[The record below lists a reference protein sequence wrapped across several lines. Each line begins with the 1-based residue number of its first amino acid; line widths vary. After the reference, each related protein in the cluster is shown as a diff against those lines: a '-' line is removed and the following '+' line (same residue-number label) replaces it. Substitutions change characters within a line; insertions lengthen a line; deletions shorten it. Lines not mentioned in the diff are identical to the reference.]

1 MLVTASPT
9 IHPRH
14 PTLMEPAVPTTRLRS
29 ALPRLRTALRA
40 TAVAATLAGLAL
52 TAGPATA
59 SAAHAGAAGHAVLV
73 PTAAAR
79 TAALAKAQTDSSDSS
94 ADYVENG
101 YQNPVTAFEPV
112 PRPDTRSC
120 TVTAMQYDFANS
132 YSTGDY
138 TGTLTPPSACAGKWN
153 KVVLDW
159 YGSVSGVQYD
169 RLAGVWIGGAE
180 VFRTSTPEPDAKGI
194 SWHVDEDLSQYIP
207 LLTKAQPIDVSLGN
221 VVNSQYT
228 GIYAITLKVTYYM
241 ADAQYPA
248 AHVANE
254 VLPLSNTDSN
264 GASDWWDLTKGQT
277 ASLTETFPTNLT
289 NASIEVYA
297 RGNGCEEFWYSNVP
311 DSDTTDTA
319 DGYCAG
325 GTYRE
330 VGVEIDGK
338 LAGVTQVFP
347 VIYSGGINPL
357 MWRPIMSVD
366 SLRTEPYTMNL
377 TPFAGLLSDGKQ
389 HTITLVPPA
398 DISDVWMIDAT
409 MFLTTDAHAATTGGA
424 VTADTIASAPNLTT
438 TITSPVAGTNLIT
451 ANASRDWTVTGYV
464 DTSHGRVTTSVS
476 QHVTYQNIDKI
487 WDGGEYQ
494 TVTQKDQGYNDV
506 TTSGAFG
513 LSGPTTRSTWNY
525 PISMTASYIPD
536 TTGSGFL
543 LTAQVSQA
551 RFTGTEV
558 GGFGGLWLPTGSVAD
573 QVKASGVL
581 QVSDAGTTLQAD
593 GQDSEDYQSQQ
604 IGEPC
609 YHHVITADHGDV
621 TSDTQPGCW
630 G

>member
-1 MLVTASPT
+1 MF
-9 IHPRH
+9 R
-14 PTLMEPAVPTTRLRS
+14 
-29 ALPRLRTALRA
+29 
-40 TAVAATLAGLAL
+40 GLAL
-52 TAGPATA
+52 AAALVTGAALTSGPA
-59 SAAHAGAAGHAVLV
+59 AATTVRSGAAGHAVTV
-73 PTAAAR
+73 PNAAAR
-79 TAALAKAQTDSSDSS
+79 ASALAQAQSDSS
-94 ADYVENG
+94 GSSANYIENG

-112 PRPDTRSC
+112 SRPNTRSC

-138 TGTLTPPSACAGKWN
+138 TGTLTPPTACAGPWS

-159 YGSVSGVQYD
+159 YGSVAGVQYD

-180 VFRTSTPEPDAKGI
+180 VFRTSTPEPDAAGI
-194 SWHVDEDLSQYIP
+194 SWHVDEDLSKYIP

-221 VVNSQYT
+221 VVNSTYT
-228 GIYAITLKVTYYM
+228 GVYHITLKITYYM
-241 ADAQYPA
+241 ADRQYPA

-254 VLPLSNTDSN
+254 VLPLSNTDGN
-264 GASDWWDLTKGQT
+264 GASDWWDLTKGQS
-277 ASLTETFPTNLT
+277 ASLTETFPANLT
-289 NASIEVYA
+289 GASIEVYA

-311 DSDTTDTA
+311 DDDSADTA

-389 HTITLVPPA
+389 HTVTLVPPA
-398 DISDVWMIDAT
+398 DISDVWMLDAT
-409 MFLTTDAHAATTGGA
+409 MFLTTDPHATHTGGA
-424 VTADTIASAPNLTT
+424 VTADSVAAAPQLTT
-438 TITSPVAGTNLIT
+438 DITSPVSGTNVIT
-451 ANASRDWTVTGYV
+451 AKASRDWSVSGYV
-464 DTSHGRVTTSVS
+464 NTSHGRVTTTVS
-476 QHVTYQNIDKI
+476 QHLTYQNNDKI

-494 TVTQKDQGYNDV
+494 TIAQQDQGYNVV
-506 TTSGAFG
+506 TTNG
-513 LSGPTTRSTWNY
+513 LAAKGTWSY

-536 TTGSGFL
+536 STGSGFL

-551 RFTGTEV
+551 RFTGTYV
-558 GGFGGLWLPTGSVAD
+558 GLGGGSGGAWLPTGSAAD

-581 QVSDAGTTLQAD
+581 QRDDSGATVQSD
-593 GQDSEDYQSQQ
+593 GQDSEDYQSQG

-609 YHHVITADHGDV
+609 YHHVIQADHGQV
-621 TSDTQPGCW
+621 TSDTQPACW

>member
-1 MLVTASPT
+1 MPT
-9 IHPRH
+9 ITLIPRGKS
-14 PTLMEPAVPTTRLRS
+14 LRG
-29 ALPRLRTALRA
+29 
-40 TAVAATLAGLAL
+40 TAVAAALLAGLAF

-59 SAAHAGAAGHAVLV
+59 ASATQHAGAARHTAVIQSRGDS
-73 PTAAAR
+73 ASS
-79 TAALAKAQTDSSDSS
+79 TDSSSPDSS
-94 ADYVENG
+94 SPDYVENG
-101 YQNPVTAFEPV
+101 YQNPVSAFEPV
-112 PRPDTRSC
+112 SRPDTRSC

-138 TGTLTPPSACAGKWN
+138 IGTLTPPSACTGPWN

-159 YGSVSGVQYD
+159 YGSVAGVQYD

-180 VFRTSTPEPDAKGI
+180 VFRTSTPEPDAAGI
-194 SWHVDEDLSQYIP
+194 SWHVDEDLSKYIP
-207 LLTKAQPIDVSLGN
+207 LLRKTQPIDVSLGN
-221 VVNSQYT
+221 VVNSTYT
-228 GIYAITLKVTYYM
+228 GVYHIILKVTYYM
-241 ADAQYPA
+241 ADRTHPA

-264 GASDWWDLTKGQT
+264 GAADWWDLTKGQT

-289 NASIEVYA
+289 NASVEVYA

-311 DSDTTDTA
+311 DNDSA
-319 DGYCAG
+319 DIANGYCGG

-330 VGVEIDGK
+330 VGVEVDGK
-338 LAGVTQVFP
+338 LAGIAQVYP

-409 MFLTTDAHAATTGGA
+409 MFLTTDAHAAHTGGA
-424 VTADTIASAPNLTT
+424 VTKDDIAAAPNLTT
-438 TITSPVAGTNLIT
+438 SITSPAAGTNLIT
-451 ANASRDWTVTGYV
+451 ANASRDWSVSGYV
-464 DTSHGRVTTSVS
+464 QTSHGRVTTTVT
-476 QHVTYQNIDKI
+476 QHATYRNVDKI
-487 WDGGEYQ
+487 WASGENQ
-494 TVTQKDQGYNDV
+494 TVTQQDQGYNIV
-506 TTSGAFG
+506 TTNG
-513 LSGPTTRSTWNY
+513 LSSKATWDY
-525 PISMTASYIPD
+525 PISMNASYVPD
-536 TTGSGFL
+536 STGPGFL

-551 RFTGTEV
+551 RFTTTAIGV
-558 GGFGGLWLPTGSVAD
+558 AAAGGEGGAWLTTGSIAD

-581 QVSDAGTTLQAD
+581 QRDDSGATIQAD
-593 GQDSEDYQSQQ
+593 GQDSEDYESQSVTQ
-604 IGEPC
+604 PC
-609 YHHVITADHGDV
+609 YHHVITADHGQV
-621 TSDTQPGCW
+621 TSDTYPGRW

>member
-1 MLVTASPT
+1 
-9 IHPRH
+9 
-14 PTLMEPAVPTTRLRS
+14 MEPAVPTTSLRS
-29 ALPRLRTALRA
+29 ALPRLRTALRV
-40 TAVAATLAGLAL
+40 TAVAATLAALAL

-59 SAAHAGAAGHAVLV
+59 ASAVHAGAAGHDVL
-73 PTAAAR
+73 
-79 TAALAKAQTDSSDSS
+79 AQTQGQAQSPAQSHTQSQSSGSSSSSPADSSADSSANSS

-101 YQNPVTAFEPV
+101 YQNPVSAFQPV
-112 PRPDTRSC
+112 SRPDTRSC

-132 YSTGDY
+132 YTTGDY
-138 TGTLTPPSACAGKWN
+138 IGTLTPPSECAGKWN

-159 YGSVSGVQYD
+159 YGSASGRQYD

-207 LLTKAQPIDVSLGN
+207 LLTKAQPLDVSLGN
-221 VVNSQYT
+221 LVNSTYT
-228 GIYAITLKVTYYM
+228 GIYDITLKVTYYM
-241 ADAQYPA
+241 ADAQNPP
-248 AHVANE
+248 AHVASE

-289 NASIEVYA
+289 SASIQVYA

-311 DSDTTDTA
+311 DNDAADIA

-338 LAGVTQVFP
+338 LAGVAQVYP

-357 MWRPIMSVD
+357 LWRPIMSVD
-366 SLRTEPYTMNL
+366 SVRTEPYTMNL
-377 TPFAGLLSDGKQ
+377 TPFAGQLSDGKQ
-389 HTITLVPPA
+389 HTITLVPPT
-398 DISDVWMIDAT
+398 DITDVWMVDAT
-409 MFLTTDAHAATTGGA
+409 MFLNTDAHATHTGGA
-424 VTADTIASAPNLTT
+424 VTEDNIAAAPNLTT
-438 TITSPVAGTNLIT
+438 TLTSPVSGTNLIT

-464 DTSHGRVTTSVS
+464 DTSHGRVTTSVT
-476 QHVTYQNIDKI
+476 QHVTYKNTDKI
-487 WDGGEYQ
+487 WAKGENQ
-494 TVTQKDQGYNDV
+494 TVTQQDQGYNDV
-506 TTSGAFG
+506 TTNG
-513 LSGPTTRSTWNY
+513 LATRSTWSY
-525 PISMTASYIPD
+525 PISMNASYVTD

-543 LTAQVSQA
+543 LTAQVTQS
-551 RFTGTEV
+551 RFTGTSV
-558 GGFGGLWLPTGSVAD
+558 GGFGGIWLPTASVSD
-573 QVKASGVL
+573 QAKASGVL
-581 QVSDAGTTLQAD
+581 QVDDTGTDVQAD

-604 IGEPC
+604 LGEPC
-609 YHHVITADHGDV
+609 YHHVIKADHGYV